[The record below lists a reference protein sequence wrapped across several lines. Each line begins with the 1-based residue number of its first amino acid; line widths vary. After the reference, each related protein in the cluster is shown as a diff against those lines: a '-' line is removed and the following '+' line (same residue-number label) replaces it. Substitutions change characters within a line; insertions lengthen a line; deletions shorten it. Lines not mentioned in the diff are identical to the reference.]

1 MSRELHPD
9 LTRQERDRLHASG
22 IELFNRGD
30 FYAAHEAWEEIWRST
45 TPEPKLLFQGLV
57 QVSAGL
63 HQILDL
69 GRLAGPRSTLAKAR
83 RNLEPF
89 VPEAE
94 GLDVAALL
102 ASVTAWLEWL
112 EAPEATR
119 PTLPVLCLR
128 AAPG

>member
-1 MSRELHPD
+1 MGRELHPD
-9 LTRQERDRLHASG
+9 LTRDERDRLHASG

-69 GRLAGPRSTLAKAR
+69 HRLAGPRSTLAKAR

-89 VPEAE
+89 APATE
-94 GLDVAALL
+94 GIDVAGLL
-102 ASVTAWLEWL
+102 ASVEAWQAWL
-112 EAPEATR
+112 EAPEKER
-119 PTLPVLCLR
+119 PPLPLLT
-128 AAPG
+128 A

>member
-1 MSRELHPD
+1 VSRELHPV
-9 LTRQERDRLHASG
+9 LTREERDRLHASG
-22 IELFNRGD
+22 VELFNRGD

-63 HQILDL
+63 HQVIDL

-89 VPEAE
+89 APGAE
-94 GLDVAALL
+94 GLDIAALL
-102 ASVTAWLEWL
+102 ASVAAWLAWLES
-112 EAPEATR
+112 PETPR
-119 PTLPVLCLR
+119 PPLLFL
-128 AAPG
+128 